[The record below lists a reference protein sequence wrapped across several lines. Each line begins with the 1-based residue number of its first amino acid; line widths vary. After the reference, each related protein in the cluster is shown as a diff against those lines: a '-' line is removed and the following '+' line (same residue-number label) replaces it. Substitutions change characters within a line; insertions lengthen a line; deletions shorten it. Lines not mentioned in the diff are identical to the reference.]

1 MPRAQWSGN
10 EAILYLDYITW
21 NKANKDLKKIFIKVV
36 YEITLKTIALI
47 LFK

>member
-21 NKANKDLKKIFIKVV
+21 NKANKDLKKNIYKSSLWDYIKNNCTHFI
-36 YEITLKTIALI
+36 
-47 LFK
+47 